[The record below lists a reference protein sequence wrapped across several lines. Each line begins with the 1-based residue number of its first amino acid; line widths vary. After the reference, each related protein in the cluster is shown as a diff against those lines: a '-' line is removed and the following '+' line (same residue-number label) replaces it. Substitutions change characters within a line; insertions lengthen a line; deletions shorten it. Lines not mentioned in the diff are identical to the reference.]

1 MKSLW
6 LVDDDS
12 TFRYVFRRIL
22 ESHDLV
28 EQFVEFEN
36 GEDAYQA
43 LIQRL
48 DHQQPPPDVILLDIS
63 MPVLDGWGFLE
74 KLSALQSH
82 DLKTK
87 IYLISSSI
95 AASHQSPDG
104 RFPLLAGC
112 VTKPISVDKIYALL

>member
-12 TFRYVFRRIL
+12 TFRYVFRRIV

-28 EQFVEFEN
+28 DQFFEFEN
-36 GEDAYQA
+36 GDDAYQE
-43 LIQRL
+43 LIHRL
-48 DHQQPPPDVILLDIS
+48 DNQQQPDWIFLDIS

-95 AASHQSPDG
+95 AASHQSSDE